1 MTSAEFLLWVRGPAF
16 HLATA
21 ILVFGITLRLLEI
34 LLLGRRPEYAVV
46 RASGLSGGF
55 HTLFSRF
62 IPEPSVFKRSRFI
75 IIASYLFHLGFFI
88 TLFLFVPHTLLFKQ
102 LFGVNWPSLPTPII
116 NVAAFLSLCAMV
128 ALLINRLTHPVLRFL
143 SGLEDYLS
151 WIVTFLP
158 LLTGY
163 IAFHH
168 QLHPYPM
175 ALALHILS
183 VELLMIVL
191 PFTKLMHTFT
201 FLIARWTTGAR
212 AAQKGVQI

>member
-34 LLLGRRPEYAVV
+34 LLLGRRPEYAAV

-55 HTLFSRF
+55 HTLWRGF
-62 IPEPSVFKRSRFI
+62 IPEPSVFKRSQFI
-75 IIASYLFHLGFFI
+75 IIVGYLFHLGFFI
-88 TLFLFVPHTLLFKQ
+88 TLLLFVPHILMFKSM
-102 LFGVNWPSLPTPII
+102 LGISWPGLSAPII
-116 NVAAFLSLCAMV
+116 NVTTLLALFAMIG
-128 ALLINRLTHPVLRFL
+128 LLINRLTHPVLRFL

-212 AAQKGVQI
+212 AAQKGVQV